1 MTPIRKQIF
10 AACLLLYFGLMA
22 GFLLGRGARPT
33 GLEIRRSLHLGW
45 IEVYR
50 GGELESEW
58 GQGKDAELWGWLDK
72 LLREDPSL
80 YDPKIAPAPDAP
92 PSPDSAPP
100 GRGPR
105 LFHQVRMP

>member
-1 MTPIRKQIF
+1 MRKQLFF
-10 AACLLLYFGLMA
+10 AAILVYVAMGA

-33 GLEIRRSLHLGW
+33 GLEIRRSLHPGW

-58 GQGKDAELWGWLDK
+58 GQQKDAALWNWLDK
-72 LLREDPSL
+72 LLREDPGL
-80 YDPKIAPAPDAP
+80 YEPHSAPAPDAP
-92 PSPDSAPP
+92 PTPDTAPP

-105 LFHQVRMP
+105 LFHQARLPRS